1 MAERAFFNLC
11 RLSQPTLLIFLSV
24 TILFPQSLF
33 EGNKSKGITLFEP
46 AEGVLPERLFPEI
59 RPGRRASDIEGEQKK
74 GFAPLSNMKK

>member
-1 MAERAFFNLC
+1 MAERAFVNLC

-33 EGNKSKGITLFEP
+33 EGNKEKGITLFEP

-59 RPGRRASDIEGEQKK
+59 RSVPAGGPQISRGSKK
-74 GFAPLSNMKK
+74 QALLPFPI